1 MADAER
7 KATDLVRE
15 VVSDTLKSRLD
26 RVRAVAVEVVEEYDG
41 DGDPVLH
48 VTVVYESGESELDG
62 AELSGLVRHLR
73 PALSERGEYRF
84 PVMSFVA
91 AEERAATA

>member
-1 MADAER
+1 MAETQGTAIGQVPEIVKALLER
-7 KATDLVRE
+7 Q
-15 VVSDTLKSRLD
+15 LD
-26 RVRAVAVEVVEEYDG
+26 RVRMVSVDVEEDYDA

-48 VTVVYESGESELDG
+48 VTVVYESAASELDG
-62 AELSGLVRHLR
+62 ATLSGLVRHLR

>member
-1 MADAER
+1 M
-7 KATDLVRE
+7 
-15 VVSDTLKSRLD
+15 VSVHVK
-26 RVRAVAVEVVEEYDG
+26 EEYDA

-48 VTVVYESGESELDG
+48 VIVVYEPDDEGLDP
-62 AELSGLVRHLR
+62 ATLSGLVRHLR

-91 AEERAATA
+91 AEEYAATA

>member
-1 MADAER
+1 MVDTEQ
-7 KATDLVRE
+7 KALDLVHQ

-26 RVRAVAVEVVEEYDG
+26 RVRTVDVEVEEQYDA

-62 AELSGLVRHLR
+62 AQLSGLVRHLR